1 METPSGSS
9 ETLCSEH
16 VCKNQREIL
25 SLGCFHLTAWSV
37 PMGKL
42 PRTPRLF
49 TQLLL
54 HEESGNAGSL
64 VPVGCADQ
72 PRPAGSN
79 STVREQ
85 SRLRHTLAQAC
96 QFHPV
101 PGWVTL
107 CSRCP
112 SQPPWTLVVQTG
124 PCFLFL
130 QSCPLLAGDS
140 YGMVWPGL
148 VPGPV
153 SQSGLSLALQG
164 GEQMELFSPAG
175 AVKNWIT
182 ADGLCV
188 ILPLDMVTMER
199 ARSVP
204 WATKG
209 TKGRKAEGGVCS

>member
-16 VCKNQREIL
+16 VRKNQREIL
-25 SLGCFHLTAWSV
+25 SLGCFHLTAWSA

-54 HEESGNAGSL
+54 HEELGNAGSL

-72 PRPAGSN
+72 PRPAQTSGLQLHSQGAEP
-79 STVREQ
+79 SA
-85 SRLRHTLAQAC
+85 SHTLTQALSIPSGPWVG
-96 QFHPV
+96 HSVLTV
-101 PGWVTL
+101 PESATL
-107 CSRCP
+107 D
-112 SQPPWTLVVQTG
+112 PWCTDHLVVQTG

-130 QSCPLLAGDS
+130 QSCPLLTGGS
-140 YGMVWPGL
+140 YGTVWPGL

-175 AVKNWIT
+175 AVRN
-182 ADGLCV
+182 
-188 ILPLDMVTMER
+188 
-199 ARSVP
+199 
-204 WATKG
+204 
-209 TKGRKAEGGVCS
+209 